1 MDQLKPYLNKS
12 IDELQATLAAM
23 PEAVCKLK
31 HTFTPGLYSR
41 RLTMPVDA
49 IIVSK
54 IHKTE
59 HQFEVSK
66 GIACV
71 KINDN
76 DWEIIEA
83 PYQGITKP
91 GTRRVLVIVK
101 ECIWTTYHPTE
112 VIPEG
117 TSDEEIQKAVDEVE
131 GIIIEKHELELD
143 SLKNVELCRG

>member
-1 MDQLKPYLNKS
+1 MEQLKPYLSKS
-12 IDELQATLAAM
+12 IDELQATLSAM
-23 PEAVCKLK
+23 PEAKCDLK

-71 KINDN
+71 KINDD

-91 GTRRVLVIVK
+91 GTRRVLVIVE
-101 ECIWTTYHPTE
+101 ECTWTTYHPTD
-112 VIPEG
+112 VVPEG
-117 TSDEEIQKAVDEVE
+117 KSDEEIQKAVDKVE
-131 GIIIEKHELELD
+131 DIIMEKHELSGNNIVSQQIEIQ
-143 SLKNVELCRG
+143 

>member
-12 IDELQATLAAM
+12 IDELQSTLSRM
-23 PEAVCKLK
+23 PEAECKLK
-31 HTFTPGLYSR
+31 HVFTPGLYSR

-76 DWEIIEA
+76 EWEIIEA

-91 GTRRVLVIVK
+91 GTRRVLVIVE
-101 ECIWTTYHPTE
+101 ECIWTTYHPTG
-112 VIPEG
+112 VVPTG
-117 TSDEEIQKAVDEVE
+117 NSQEEIQDAVNKVE
-131 GIIIEKHELELD
+131 DIIIEKHELSVSILNSHLIE
-143 SLKNVELCRG
+143 NQ

>member
-12 IDELQATLAAM
+12 VDELQATLSTM
-23 PEAVCKLK
+23 PEAECKLK
-31 HTFTPGLYSR
+31 HTFTKGIYSR

-59 HQFEVSK
+59 HQFEISK

-91 GTRRVLVIVK
+91 GTRRVLVIVE
-101 ECIWTTYHPTE
+101 ECIWTTYHPTDVMPDGNSE
-112 VIPEG
+112 
-117 TSDEEIQKAVDEVE
+117 EEIQKAVDKVE
-131 GIIIEKHELELD
+131 EIIIEKHELQLY
-143 SLKNVELCRG
+143 SNKNKELCLG

>member
-1 MDQLKPYLNKS
+1 MDELKPYLSKS
-12 IDELQATLAAM
+12 IDELQSTLATM
-23 PEAVCKLK
+23 PEAKCDLK

-41 RLTMPVDA
+41 RLIMPKDA

-71 KINDN
+71 KINDE

-91 GTRRVLVIVK
+91 GTRRVLVIV
-101 ECIWTTYHPTE
+101 EDCTWTTYHP
-112 VIPEG
+112 VSIAPDG
-117 TSDEEIQKAVDEVE
+117 PSDEEIQKAVDKVE
-131 GIIIEKHELELD
+131 EIIIEKHEIELN
-143 SLKNVELCRG
+143 SQPIKELCL

>member
-1 MDQLKPYLNKS
+1 MNKS
-12 IDELQATLAAM
+12 IDELQAVLSAM
-23 PEAVCKLK
+23 PEADCQLK

-49 IIVSK
+49 VIVSK

-76 DWEIIEA
+76 DWQIIEA
-83 PYQGITKP
+83 PYHGITKP
-91 GTRRVLVIVK
+91 GTRRVLAIVE
-101 ECIWTTYHPTE
+101 ECTWTTYHPTD
-112 VIPEG
+112 VVPG
-117 TSDEEIQKAVDEVE
+117 GDSDEDIQNAVNKVE
-131 GIIIEKHELELD
+131 SVIIEKHDICVSDFNSYLIE
-143 SLKNVELCRG
+143 NQ